1 VFFILKQHRY
11 RGENWD

>member
-1 VFFILKQHRY
+1 VIFILKQHRY